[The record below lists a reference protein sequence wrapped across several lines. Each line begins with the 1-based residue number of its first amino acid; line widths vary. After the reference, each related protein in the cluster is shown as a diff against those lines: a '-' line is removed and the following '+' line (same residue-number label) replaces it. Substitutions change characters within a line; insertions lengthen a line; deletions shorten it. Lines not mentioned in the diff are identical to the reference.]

1 MFPQL
6 SIAAA
11 ATQVL
16 WVEQARGRPALRPA
30 AQALRDSVSSAVG
43 RLLGQL
49 YDRNCRREFAPAE
62 AFYAATL
69 SADLFN
75 AEVQQSLARGAFLEA
90 KNTRVWQ
97 VLRSAPLLPDELPA
111 LPPTTPVPPL
121 RD

>member
-1 MFPQL
+1 MFGQL

-11 ATQVL
+11 APQVL
-16 WVEQARGRPALRPA
+16 WVEQARGRTALRPA
-30 AQALRDSVSSAVG
+30 AQALRGSVSSAVG

-62 AFYAATL
+62 AFYAANL

-97 VLRSAPLLPDELPA
+97 VLRSALLLPNELSASSPTRLA
-111 LPPTTPVPPL
+111 PP
-121 RD
+121 